1 MEIKNIVIVL
11 SIVLNFI
18 LVTMII
24 LGKNDDNDNP
34 TEVGIL
40 FKEAVRTENYTLA
53 KTLIAQNR
61 DEYVT
66 EETLKKINEIMSSN
80 TSFKTYELLEFD
92 NGEMVL
98 LNLTPNNEDKIQ
110 DVTMVPEEFKAVF
123 K

>member
-1 MEIKNIVIVL
+1 MKIKNIVIVL

-18 LVTMII
+18 LVTMIFI
-24 LGKNDDNDNP
+24 EKNDDNDGP

-40 FKEAVRTENYTLA
+40 FKETVRTEDYTLA
-53 KTLIAQNR
+53 KRIVAQDR
-61 DEYVT
+61 DEHIT

-80 TSFKTYELLEFD
+80 TNFKTYELLEFD

-98 LNLTPNNEDKIQ
+98 LNLTPNNEYKIQ
-110 DVTMVPEEFKAVF
+110 DVTIVPEEFKGVF

>member
-1 MEIKNIVIVL
+1 MKIKNIVIVL

-18 LVTMII
+18 LVTMIFI
-24 LGKNDDNDNP
+24 EKNDDNDGP

-40 FKEAVRTENYTLA
+40 FKEAVRTEDYTLA
-53 KTLIAQNR
+53 KRIVAQDR

-66 EETLKKINEIMSSN
+66 EETLKKINEIMSSK

-98 LNLTPNNEDKIQ
+98 LNLTPNNEYKIQ
-110 DVTMVPEEFKAVF
+110 DVTIVPEEFKAVF